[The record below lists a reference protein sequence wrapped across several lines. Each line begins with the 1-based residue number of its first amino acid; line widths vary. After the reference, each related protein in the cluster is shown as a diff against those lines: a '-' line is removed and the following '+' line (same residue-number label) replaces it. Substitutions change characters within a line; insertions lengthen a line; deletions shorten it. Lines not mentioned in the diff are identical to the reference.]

1 LYYKNVLGI
10 IPEST
15 ILLRRNILRTL
26 HAYNI

>member
-10 IPEST
+10 IHEST
-15 ILLRRNILRTL
+15 ILLVRNILRTL